1 MKKLESE
8 KTNKKP
14 PRIRLV
20 NRLSLVILTLTSLWA
35 LWLVAPT
42 KTMLV
47 KLISRST
54 SPEVSLAF
62 LNELES
68 HEPQNR
74 TIMFMQAQNQYEL
87 GLADDALQ
95 SLSPILL
102 YSDNRRD
109 WHSHSLY
116 LDILLQQ
123 SYSDAPKEK
132 QTASAEIATF
142 FSSIDYIPEATMARK
157 FADAAISLAM
167 PHYAFKF
174 LSPHLQS
181 GETSYKE
188 LIELALQTSDYEN
201 AAKLQREAFI
211 EYQSLDSLAS
221 LIKLNQSSNNAAAN
235 LEFFNSYQGTLA
247 NQPQYLMLVI
257 EHAKAAGELEL
268 AMNKSQQLLTLAPSP
283 QLQVDTADIAIAMGN
298 LPLAADLLT
307 QATNQNPTPDSL
319 DKLHKVYRWQG
330 DIPNAFKTSLI
341 ILKKGASEAQVRAGI
356 EEAKA
361 LGDIYHEGTFF
372 NALAYS
378 NKLKA
383 SEYDAWLNALEKA
396 KGTPAAL
403 RSVKSLSAK
412 RPYDSALI
420 SHQSRLYSYN
430 SDHTQ
435 VIQQRNVL
443 KRLRQPTTTE
453 AMRFANAYI
462 YLNQPELALQVLT
475 EPSDWQV
482 ADDDYLKMVAALAW
496 DSSDKQLAQRSQ
508 QYLMQRSTAN
518 IDVYRYIQLHAPFTA
533 DDVDELTR
541 LYQESGNSEFLLL
554 AIRSSNGS
562 KDSAKTA
569 ALFALANKD
578 PNLAHTAEIAYY
590 RAQLAAEQGQITKAH
605 QFYQQAI
612 STNAGFQPAINGYMW
627 WLIATND
634 QDKLRTLYESYRLP
648 LANNADFWSVFAAS
662 AQQLGRND
670 EADLWYRR
678 QIQATDHP
686 DAALLLNYASL
697 LELREQYD
705 RAYQLR
711 QYVAKN
717 MATSLL
723 ELPDGDISHRAL
735 IALFVDDKTAL
746 KLVEANTLAQPS
758 NNNVAE
764 LIQYYLAQ
772 GRPDVALYW
781 HEKTALS
788 QYQLPDWQ
796 QLSFAIEKHDRE
808 AMEKL
813 LTESLTLPIADKN
826 YALQAVG
833 RHQQAWQQAQQEIG
847 ALADEVAEKQLRK
860 NHVNQHPNKTHSVRA
875 QHTAITQWDINRFS
889 LDYYA
894 PHYNGYYR
902 LGSDYQQADTP
913 ELLGKTPI
921 DDEFRVRGGFY
932 WQQNEST
939 WAVKADIAQGV
950 GDQRLGVLAEFSTQL
965 KSYWSGGIKLG
976 INNHLEASQ
985 LMTLAGQDNV
995 LGINLNYQPTAR
1007 ENLAMQ
1013 VSLHDLSTRFG
1024 DDIGRGWD
1032 MNIRASEQFFFNDPA
1047 WQVYS
1052 EFSMQQVNH
1061 SSSPMKGVNTWQQGP
1076 RPLTPNDFI
1085 AERYQRLSIGH
1096 RLWHGEP
1103 GVPGATV
1110 PSPRYWLDNSVGY
1123 NVEAQQIDMTLSAGL
1138 GWRIIGNDE
1147 LYMGVDWQSQDRNGD
1162 ESLKVAF
1169 GYYYSF

>member
-1 MKKLESE
+1 MKKRESE
-8 KTNKKP
+8 DTHKNP

-42 KTMLV
+42 KSMLV

-87 GLADDALQ
+87 GKVDDALQ
-95 SLSPILL
+95 SLSPILF

-109 WHSHSLY
+109 WHSHTLF

-123 SYSDAPKEK
+123 SYSDNTKEK
-132 QTASAEIATF
+132 QTANVEIANF
-142 FSSIDYIPEATMARK
+142 FSDIDYIPEATTARK

-167 PHYAFKF
+167 PNYAFKF

-201 AAKLQREAFI
+201 AAKLQREAFM
-211 EYQSLDSLAS
+211 EYQSYETLAS
-221 LIKLNQSSNNAAAN
+221 LITLNQSSNNSAAN
-235 LEFFNSYQGTLA
+235 LEFYKHYEGKLA
-247 NQPQYLMLVI
+247 NEPQYLMLVI
-257 EHAKAAGELEL
+257 EQAKEAGELEL
-268 AMNKSQQLLTLAPSP
+268 AMQKSQQLLAIAPSP
-283 QLQVDTADIAIAMGN
+283 ALQVETADLAISLGN
-298 LPLAADLLT
+298 LPLATELLA
-307 QATNQNPTPDSL
+307 QATSQNPTSASL

-330 DIPNAFKTSLI
+330 DIPNAFKTSLAL
-341 ILKKGASEAQVRAGI
+341 LKKSATEPQIRAGI
-356 EEAKA
+356 EESKA
-361 LGDIYHEGTFF
+361 LGDIYHEGVFF
-372 NALAYS
+372 DALAYA
-378 NKLKA
+378 NVLKA

-412 RPYDSALI
+412 RPYDSALV
-420 SHQSRLYSYN
+420 SHKSRLYSYN
-430 SDHTQ
+430 SDHAQ
-435 VIQQRNVL
+435 VIKQRKAL
-443 KRLRQPTTTE
+443 KRLRQPTTEE
-453 AMRFANAYI
+453 AERFANAYI
-462 YLNQPELALQVLT
+462 YLNQPEQALEVLI
-475 EPSDWQV
+475 EPSDWQL

-496 DSSDKQLAQRSQ
+496 DSSNKALAQRSQ

-518 IDVYRYIQLHAPFTA
+518 IDVYRYIQLHAPFTIK
-533 DDVDELTR
+533 DIDELTR

-554 AIRSSNGS
+554 AIRVSNDAQSFDQMPALFTLAS
-562 KDSAKTA
+562 KDRYLKS
-569 ALFALANKD
+569 N
-578 PNLAHTAEIAYY
+578 AEVTYY
-590 RAQLAAEQGQITKAH
+590 RAQLAVKQGQTARAH
-605 QFYQQAI
+605 QLYQQAI
-612 STNAGFQPAINGYMW
+612 STNTGFQPAINGYMW

-678 QIQATDHP
+678 QIQATDKP

-723 ELPDGDISHRAL
+723 ALPDGDISHRAL
-735 IALFVDDKTAL
+735 IALFVGDKTAL
-746 KLVEANTLAQPS
+746 KLVEANTLAQP
-758 NNNVAE
+758 NTNNVAE
-764 LIQYYLAQ
+764 LVQYYLAQ

-813 LTESLTLPIADKN
+813 LIESLTLPVADKN

-847 ALADEVAEKQLRK
+847 VLADEVAEKQLRK

-875 QHTAITQWDINRFS
+875 QQTAITQWNINRFS

-921 DDEFRVRGGFY
+921 DDEFRLRGGFY

-939 WAVKADIAQGV
+939 WAVKADLAQGV
-950 GDQRLGVLAEFSTQL
+950 GDQRLGVLAEFNTQL

-995 LGINLNYQPTAR
+995 LGINVNYQPTAR

-1052 EFSMQQVNH
+1052 EFSMQQVSH
-1061 SSSPMKGVNTWQQGP
+1061 SNAPMRGVNRWQQGP
-1076 RPLTPNDFI
+1076 RPLAPSDFI

-1096 RLWHGEP
+1096 RVWHGEP
-1103 GVPGATV
+1103 GVPGPTA